1 MGVGRIFFGGV
12 GNRGEIS
19 FCHPQTKKKFS
30 TKTFIEKYL
39 NPGGKGTP
47 SDTRANDC
55 GQGQFLQHGSFA
67 AALRLSLQ

>member
-1 MGVGRIFFGGV
+1 VKFQFAT
-12 GNRGEIS
+12 
-19 FCHPQTKKKFS
+19 PQTKKKFS

-39 NPGGKGTP
+39 IPGGKGTP
-47 SDTRANDC
+47 SDARANDC